1 MGWYFPLG
9 VGQGAGGGNGTRRKL
24 HIFIEISGKQ
34 NFLGFFFA
42 LFCNQQRKA
51 PCTLRRDA
59 EMIFLSAGPANRRKG
74 ESENG
79 EDQKET

>member
-34 NFLGFFFA
+34 NFLGFFLPF
-42 LFCNQQRKA
+42 
-51 PCTLRRDA
+51 
-59 EMIFLSAGPANRRKG
+59 SAISKG
-74 ESENG
+74 RLHVLYVG
-79 EDQKET
+79 MQK